1 MIKKNST
8 NSTSFER
15 QKFATNIRTKANIFN
30 KFFAEQCAPLKNGSV
45 LPSSRE
51 FLTQERLISFDFSND
66 EILKLIRP
74 LNVHK
79 AQGHD
84 DVSISRSSHQRCYI
98 KEGVLRNYIKFTGKH
113 LCQSLFLNKV
123 AGLRPATLLKKRLWH
138 RCFSV
143 KFVKFLR
150 SPFYRTPL
158 DDCFFIRMTKICDK
172 SFVKPLFY
180 FKMLLNR
187 LIIQIS
193 GKCLILYL
201 QIRKT
206 ISN

>member
-84 DVSISRSSHQRCYI
+84 DVSISRCSHQRCSI

-123 AGLRPATLLKKRLWH
+123 AL
-138 RCFSV
+138 
-143 KFVKFLR
+143 
-150 SPFYRTPL
+150 
-158 DDCFFIRMTKICDK
+158 
-172 SFVKPLFY
+172 
-180 FKMLLNR
+180 
-187 LIIQIS
+187 
-193 GKCLILYL
+193 
-201 QIRKT
+201 
-206 ISN
+206 